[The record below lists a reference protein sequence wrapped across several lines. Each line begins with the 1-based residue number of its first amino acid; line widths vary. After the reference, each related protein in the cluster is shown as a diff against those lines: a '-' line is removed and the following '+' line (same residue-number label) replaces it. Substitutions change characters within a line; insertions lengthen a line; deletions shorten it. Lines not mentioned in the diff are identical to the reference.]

1 MFTMEQILR
10 IPGPTPIPPSV
21 EREMTKPML
30 GHRDRSFQDLL
41 ASIQPKLRQ
50 LFETTQEVQI
60 IAGSGTSGLETA
72 VVNTCS
78 EGDEVAVIVTGS
90 FGERFAKICDTYQL
104 KVHRLE
110 IPFGRAVTIEEVET
124 FLTTHSHVK
133 AVFMTYCETSTSVI
147 NPIADITNIIRSKT
161 NALAIV
167 DGVSIIGG
175 APIQFDAWNVDICV
189 TATQKA
195 LMTPPG
201 LTLLAI
207 SERAWQ
213 AIEENPQP
221 RFYFDLR
228 TYRKKALDCQTPFSP
243 SISLIYGLN
252 EALNLI
258 LKEGLYQTYNKHL
271 LMRDMT
277 RIAFQAHQID
287 LLVKNPQ
294 DASPTVTAIQ
304 SENISIQKLRNY
316 LKDTFGLIVAGAPGA
331 LKETCFRIGHMGH
344 CVPSD
349 VLQYLSLIE
358 VGLHQTGL
366 PIELGKGVQA
376 AQQLFIDRKEGK

>member
-21 EREMTKPML
+21 EREMSKPML
-30 GHRDRSFQDLL
+30 GHRDRSFQELL
-41 ASIQPKLRQ
+41 ASLQPKLKK
-50 LFETTQEVQI
+50 LFETTQQVQV

-78 EGDEVAVIVTGS
+78 QGDEVVVIVTGA

-110 IPFGRAVTIEEVET
+110 IPFGRAVTTEEVED
-124 FLTTHSHVK
+124 FLTTHPNVK
-133 AVFMTYCETSTSVI
+133 AVFMTYCETSTGVI
-147 NPIADITNIIRSKT
+147 NPIADITKVIRSQT

-175 APIQFDAWNVDICV
+175 APIQFDNWNVDVCV

-213 AIEENPQP
+213 VIEDNPQP

-243 SISLIYGLN
+243 SISHIYGLN
-252 EALNLI
+252 EALNLM
-258 LKEGLYQTYNKHL
+258 LKEGLSETYERHL

-277 RIAFQAHQID
+277 RVAFQAHDID
-287 LLVKNPQ
+287 LLVKNKQ

-304 SENISIQKLRNY
+304 PEGISIQNLRHY
-316 LKDTFGLIVAGAPGA
+316 LKNTFGLIVAGAPGS
-331 LKETCFRIGHMGH
+331 LKNTCFRIGHMGY
-344 CVPSD
+344 CYPSD

-358 VGLHQTGL
+358 LGMYQNGLS
-366 PIELGKGVQA
+366 IELGSGVQA
-376 AQQLFIDRKEGK
+376 AQQLFIDRKVGK